1 MAKKVQLMTNAKEW
15 QTVNGVEVLVDVPQE
30 DINPITD
37 SSCVEIEGYRTLE
50 ETINQENMFTPEIIE
65 TKVHSKVGG
74 VYHDNVVDGAYEEAI
89 LYGNTQVNL
98 VESVTTDTKYIPHS
112 FTSFQG
118 NESKIGNYNSGRTNQ
133 VAPLVKGVTMVN
145 LCQET
150 SLTIQYQHTRAI
162 ANRNAKPNTKYT
174 LKCKFTEKNKNAG
187 IMIQSYGYKD
197 GTWGYIEISKTIQ
210 NLGDDVLLTFTTH
223 EQADSIIIYNN
234 PAFCEDTNDSIT
246 LDDIM
251 VIEGDVTDLNLPF
264 FKGMRS
270 VELSR
275 PLTNLLHDGIY
286 KTYGSTTQLNYSN
299 GNVTV
304 TANAIGTWQSANFH
318 FTNGDKLKPNTKYIV
333 MWDSLTQTQ
342 TSTSSGSIIAVYDT
356 KSGDGNIN
364 IGTANSKSECPVLR
378 SIVFDTTG
386 RDASGIV
393 LRIHATLSNSETGT
407 TTVKGLRVFEW
418 DDSLRTLDLQTIG
431 YFSGTKYVSARA
443 LETEGKNLYPY
454 GDINFTSVNTSWF
467 DSKGTELMYGDIALK
482 SKARFL
488 LKKGSYIA
496 SFSECTNVY
505 NSNIQIVDD
514 KEEIIR
520 NVKIDNTS
528 ATFTLMND
536 TYCTVRVMPSAAD
549 VSVAVKNI
557 QIERGETATTYE
569 AYQSRY
575 YKPRETEEIILRS
588 LPNGVCDTFNL
599 QTGELVQNIGE
610 VMLNGSED
618 EDWLQ
623 LEFSGASTVNGIA
636 DTYICYGL
644 LLKDKGRLTKNMLL
658 YGAERHVIDTLNI
671 SSVYGDTCNQADIS
685 TEMVCI
691 HQNGRFYLR
700 LRKDRFSS
708 TDLAGWKLWF
718 SQNPI
723 TVQYELKEPIITKLQ
738 TYARV
743 YSGQTNARA
752 NMGNNLSALTYYSS
766 NYYVKVGNLSPVPSI
781 IEPITSIPY
790 DVRLKPSTLYT
801 VKYNRGGN
809 SNSMK
814 FDLGGS
820 VVEKTNSITSTTG
833 NAEELT
839 VRTPAILSHEQLQL
853 SGTGYAHNFIIVEG
867 DITGTEL
874 PYFEGMKDVKMPI
887 VKNIG
892 KNLFHGGFELGT
904 MSSATGEYTDVTT
917 AIRATDYTKVMG
929 GKQYVFYCDD
939 LYYKFAYVQYDKN
952 KKFLRTSGGYVSGA
966 VITLQPDVEYVIMRT
981 PDGQSPLMNNPHVK
995 LALYE
1000 YEEGMDTTPQDH
1012 KENSVYAVQGEHPIT
1027 SEMFEQ
1033 GGFNGTDRIGQPYDN
1048 CKVSENKNIRIR
1060 TKELIP
1066 IKSNT
1071 QYIILNQ
1078 TSPHLNHVF
1087 YYFDGNKKFLG
1098 QQAEVNTNKFTTPN
1112 DCCYVSLMF
1121 SKNNNANITTTDV
1134 KQEQFHMYELDST
1147 INLRSLPNG
1156 VKDELNLLT
1165 GEYIQRVGEVVV
1177 DGSGDYT
1184 EHIHTSSTHYGF
1196 RVPVTLKPKTQQYET
1211 YPRPILCDKLP
1222 SIEYGSYFN
1231 GSAEGVSMY
1240 VGESTTIT
1248 SVYVSFDRN
1257 RINMPQENNNIDH
1270 VKEYCKTN
1278 PLTIQYELAQPI
1290 ISHVRLVSNN
1300 QEREVGV
1307 KLPRGQVNTY
1317 NPSTGI
1323 TTVRVGKIVLDGSEN
1338 WILDTTKTN
1347 TQVFELSVTDM
1358 RLHVNNNI
1366 VCDKL
1371 PLTNGDNSD
1380 TEKIAATQTTEAN
1393 GVTWGIYIALLKTKA
1408 STVDELKTY
1417 LASNPITVWYELK
1430 YPQIQPDIVLP
1441 NGVHDEYNPETGVY
1455 TKKVGFFEFDGSAD
1469 EGWRAAQTDPNRFVC
1484 EILTDRKYYPHD
1496 TVKDCILCDNIVVV
1510 SYKELYGTDGTD
1522 GAYGIAPYMGNINIQ
1537 MRLEGITTAEQLQQY
1552 LSQNPIKVWYE
1563 LATPIT
1569 YQLTPYFGLPQPYAY
1584 EDGYLI
1590 HESAYPETTLP
1601 PEFKYKLVANRTGQI
1616 VQNGRKLQ
1624 EHTTRLSNLEAL
1636 IIEATI
1642 QSLFDRELQTFELEL
1657 MDIQLI
1663 DLGE

>member
-15 QTVNGVEVLVDVPQE
+15 QTVNGVEVLVDIPNE
-30 DINPITD
+30 DIDPITD
-37 SSCVEIEGYRTLE
+37 SSCVEIEGHRTLE
-50 ETINQENMFTPEIIE
+50 ETINKDNMFTPEIVE

-118 NESKIGNYNSGRTNQ
+118 NESKIGNYHNGRTNQ

-150 SLTIQYQHTRAI
+150 SLTIQYQHTRVI

-275 PLTNLLHDGIY
+275 PLTNLFTDDLRWGNQGTIKY
-286 KTYGSTTQLNYSN
+286 TNSG

-304 TANAIGTWQSANFH
+304 TSNSIASWSGITFYLGT
-318 FTNGDKLKPNTKYIV
+318 LKQNTKYLV

-342 TSTSSGSIIAVYDT
+342 TSTSSLSIIAVYDVSSNT
-356 KSGDGNIN
+356 N
-364 IGTANSKSECPVLR
+364 IGTANSKTECPTLR

-386 RDASGIV
+386 RNYTNIG
-393 LRIHATLSNSETGT
+393 LRVHATLSNSETGT
-407 TTVKGLRVFEW
+407 TTVTGLRVFEW

-431 YFSGTKYVSARA
+431 YFSGTKYVSVRA

-454 GDINFTSVNTSWF
+454 GDINFTPTSTGWF
-467 DSKGTELMYGDIALK
+467 DAKGTNNMYGDIAQK
-482 SKARFL
+482 SKCRFL
-488 LKKGSYIA
+488 LRKGTYKLSSDYYNR
-496 SFSECTNVY
+496 TNLGYMSLVT
-505 NSNIQIVDD
+505 D
-514 KEEIIR
+514 KEEIIG
-520 NVKIDNTS
+520 DT
-528 ATFTLMND
+528 TFTLDKD
-536 TYCTVRVMPSAAD
+536 TYLTLRLQPVEANVPTTLT
-549 VSVAVKNI
+549 NI
-557 QIERGETATTYE
+557 QIERGETATAYE

-610 VMLNGSED
+610 IVLDGSED
-618 EDWLQ
+618 ENWSHLA
-623 LEFSGASTVNGIA
+623 FSGASSTNGIA

-644 LLKDKGRLTKNMLL
+644 LLKDKGKLTVNMT

-685 TEMVCI
+685 TEMVCL
-691 HQNGRFYLR
+691 HKNGRFYLR
-700 LRKDRFSS
+700 LRKDRFAS

-738 TYARV
+738 TYDRV
-743 YSGQTNARA
+743 YSGQTNALA
-752 NMGNNLSALTYYSS
+752 NMGNNLSALTYYSN
-766 NYYVKVGNLSPVPSI
+766 NYRLKVGNLSPIPGI
-781 IEPITSIPY
+781 IEPITTIPY

-801 VKYNRGGN
+801 IKYNRGGN
-809 SNSMK
+809 SDSMK

-820 VVEKTNSITSTTG
+820 VVEKTNATSLG
-833 NAEELT
+833 VVAEEFT
-839 VRTPAILSHEQLQL
+839 VRTPAILSHEQLIL
-853 SGTGYAHNFIIVEG
+853 SGTGYAHNFIVVEG

-892 KNLFHGGFELGT
+892 KNLFDGELIVDKGINQGT
-904 MSSATGEYTDVTT
+904 GVYHDSEDWVTT
-917 AIRATDYTKVMG
+917 KNLIPITKDKKISITIDADDEDITSNRRYVYVYKYDMNGNFIANDRYDLGLNAKTFTMNHYGYIKCTIKTHNVKNITITETD
-929 GKQYVFYCDD
+929 
-939 LYYKFAYVQYDKN
+939 AP
-952 KKFLRTSGGYVSGA
+952 
-966 VITLQPDVEYVIMRT
+966 QPCIDYRV
-981 PDGQSPLMNNPHVK
+981 
-995 LALYE
+995 
-1000 YEEGMDTTPQDH
+1000 
-1012 KENSVYAVQGEHPIT
+1012 NSVYAVQGEYPIT
-1027 SEMFEQ
+1027 NEMIEQ
-1033 GGFNGTDRIGQPYDN
+1033 GGFSASLASTYEDTKYDN
-1048 CKVSENKNIRIR
+1048 AARLRS
-1060 TKELIP
+1060 KELIP
-1066 IKSNT
+1066 VKPNT
-1071 QYIILNQ
+1071 TYAFAHSFSKFAYNVYQWN
-1078 TSPHLNHVF
+1078 
-1087 YYFDGNKKFLG
+1087 GNKKFIDGASQYFASG
-1098 QQAEVNTNKFTTPN
+1098 QIET
-1112 DCCYVSLMF
+1112 
-1121 SKNNNANITTTDV
+1121 ITTTADTQYIHFLMSKHDASQNITV
-1134 KQEQFHMYELDST
+1134 AEYDWSQFHMYELDST

-1165 GEYIQRVGEVVV
+1165 GEYIQRVGEIVLDENESWNMDTTENAIQPNTNIFYTGVHSDFKPLATV
-1177 DGSGDYT
+1177 DRAGSL
-1184 EHIHTSSTHYGF
+1184 I
-1196 RVPVTLKPKTQQYET
+1196 
-1211 YPRPILCDKLP
+1211 CDKVNVVPDL
-1222 SIEYGSYFN
+1222 YFVDKVGIMSN
-1231 GSAEGVSMY
+1231 TDPRIYVRVSKTDAPD
-1240 VGESTTIT
+1240 VATFTTHIQ
-1248 SVYVSFDRN
+1248 N
-1257 RINMPQENNNIDH
+1257 
-1270 VKEYCKTN
+1270 N
-1278 PLTIQYELAQPI
+1278 PLTLQYELAEPI

-1307 KLPRGQVNTY
+1307 KLPNGVCNTY

-1323 TTVRVGKIVLDGSEN
+1323 TTVRVGKIVLDGSEG
-1338 WILDTTKTN
+1338 WYFDTTKTN
-1347 TQVFELSVTDM
+1347 TQVFGLRMSDIAMTQNNLYCETM
-1358 RLHVNNNI
+1358 RVASGVDAEI
-1366 VCDKL
+1366 
-1371 PLTNGDNSD
+1371 
-1380 TEKIAATQTTEAN
+1380 IATAS
-1393 GVTWGIYIALLKTKA
+1393 GGLFIALLKTKA

-1455 TKKVGFFEFDGSAD
+1455 TKKVGFVEFDGSAD
-1469 EGWRAAQTDPNRFVC
+1469 EVWAIKGADTENYRGFFVLLTNITPQPLPNSSTINNNFNTIND
-1484 EILTDRKYYPHD
+1484 EIWLNLEREGCYIGGSAVGVIIAKSKLTTQD
-1496 TVKDCILCDNIVVV
+1496 I
-1510 SYKELYGTDGTD
+1510 DGL
-1522 GAYGIAPYMGNINIQ
+1522 
-1537 MRLEGITTAEQLQQY
+1537 RLY
-1552 LSQNPIKVWYE
+1552 LSQNPLKVWYE
-1563 LATPIT
+1563 LETPIT

-1584 EDGYLI
+1584 EDGHLI
-1590 HESAYPETTLP
+1590 HDSAYPKTTLP

-1642 QSLFDRELQTFELEL
+1642 ESLFNRELQLFELEL

>member
-1 MAKKVQLMTNAKEW
+1 MAKKVQLMTNAKQW
-15 QTVNGVEVLVDVPQE
+15 QVVDGVEVLMDVPQE
-30 DINPITD
+30 DLDPITD
-37 SSCVEIEGYRTLE
+37 SSCVEIEGHRTLE
-50 ETINQENMFTPEIIE
+50 ETISQENMFTPKIIE
-65 TKVHSKVGG
+65 TKVRSKVGG

-98 VESVTTDTKYIPHS
+98 VESITAGTKYIPHS

-145 LCQET
+145 LAQTT
-150 SLTIQYQHTRAI
+150 STTIVEGGNGGAI
-162 ANRNAKPNTKYT
+162 ENVKSNTKYT
-174 LKCKFTEKNKNAG
+174 LVLDFTVQNTQKG
-187 IMIQSYGYKD
+187 FSIQSFKD
-197 GTWGYIEISKTIQ
+197 NTYLETSMIRTGMGEKV
-210 NLGDDVLLTFTTH
+210 NFTFTTH
-223 EQADSIIIYNN
+223 EEANKIYIVNN
-234 PAFCEDTNDSIT
+234 SGYGGEIQ
-246 LDDIM
+246 LDNIM
-251 VIEGDVTDLNLPF
+251 VIEGDVTDLDLPF

-318 FTNGDKLKPNTKYIV
+318 FINEDKLKPNTKYIV

-393 LRIHATLSNSETGT
+393 LRIHATLSKSETGT
-407 TTVKGLRVFEW
+407 TTVTGLRVFEW

-431 YFSGTKYVSARA
+431 YFSDTKYVSAPRA

-454 GDINFTSVNTSWF
+454 GDASFTATNTNVDSWY
-467 DSKGTELMYGDIALK
+467 DHKGTAYMHGDVAQK

-488 LKKGSYIA
+488 LKKGIYAITTGVWVNA
-496 SFSECTNVY
+496 TACQL
-505 NSNIQIVDD
+505 IDD
-514 KEEIIR
+514 KEQIVVKLDSGQR
-520 NVKIDNTS
+520 NHV
-528 ATFTLMND
+528 FTLSQD
-536 TYCTVRVMPSAAD
+536 TYCTLRIKA
-549 VSVAVKNI
+549 SVVNTVTQIPNI

-610 VMLNGSED
+610 VVLDGSDD

-644 LLKDKGRLTKNMLL
+644 LLKDKARLTKNMLF

-685 TEMVCI
+685 TEMVCL

-700 LRKDRFSS
+700 LRKDRFAS

-738 TYARV
+738 TYNRI
-743 YSGQTNARA
+743 YSGQTNALA
-752 NMGNNLSALTYYSS
+752 NMGNNLSALTYYAN
-766 NYYVKVGNLSPVPSI
+766 NYYLKVGNLSPVPGI
-781 IEPITSIPY
+781 LEPITTIPY

-801 VKYNRGGN
+801 VKYNRGGY

-820 VVEKTNSITSTTG
+820 VVEKI
-833 NAEELT
+833 NATDLGIVPEEFT
-839 VRTPAILSHEQLQL
+839 VRTPTILSHEQLQL
-853 SGTGYAHNFIIVEG
+853 SGTGFAHNFIIVEG

-887 VKNIG
+887 VKNT
-892 KNLFHGGFELGT
+892 NSDGT
-904 MSSATGEYTDVTT
+904 RV
-917 AIRATDYTKVMG
+917 
-929 GKQYVFYCDD
+929 
-939 LYYKFAYVQYDKN
+939 
-952 KKFLRTSGGYVSGA
+952 
-966 VITLQPDVEYVIMRT
+966 
-981 PDGQSPLMNNPHVK
+981 
-995 LALYE
+995 
-1000 YEEGMDTTPQDH
+1000 
-1012 KENSVYAVQGEHPIT
+1012 NSVYAVQGEIPIT
-1027 SEMFEQ
+1027 SEMIEQ
-1033 GGFNGTDRIGQPYDN
+1033 GGFSMSGSSDGSY
-1048 CKVSENKNIRIR
+1048 ENSKYAYTARLR
-1060 TKELIP
+1060 SKELIP
-1066 IKSNT
+1066 IKPNTTYAFAHSFSKFAYNVYQWNGNKEFIDGVSRYFASGQVETITTTADT
-1071 QYIILNQ
+1071 QYI
-1078 TSPHLNHVF
+1078 H
-1087 YYFDGNKKFLG
+1087 FLMSKHDAS
-1098 QQAEVNTNKFTTPN
+1098 QAITVGEYDWN
-1112 DCCYVSLMF
+1112 D
-1121 SKNNNANITTTDV
+1121 
-1134 KQEQFHMYELDST
+1134 FHMYELDST

-1165 GEYIQRVGEVVV
+1165 GEYIQRVEEVVL
-1177 DGSGDYT
+1177 DGSERWTVGDGGVEEGMKYFMT
-1184 EHIHTSSTHYGF
+1184 SKNYPQGIKLNTTTTKLTTQAHGYSNITFSDVWNERKEGISSSNGTVGLRATSSKYSTVDEWKAF
-1196 RVPVTLKPKTQQYET
+1196 LQSN
-1211 YPRPILCDKLP
+1211 PIT
-1222 SIEYGSYFN
+1222 
-1231 GSAEGVSMY
+1231 V
-1240 VGESTTIT
+1240 
-1248 SVYVSFDRN
+1248 
-1257 RINMPQENNNIDH
+1257 
-1270 VKEYCKTN
+1270 
-1278 PLTIQYELAQPI
+1278 QYELAEPI

-1307 KLPRGQVNTY
+1307 KLPNGVCNTY
-1317 NPSTGI
+1317 NPSIGI
-1323 TTVRVGKIVLDGSEN
+1323 TTVRVGKVVLDGSEKFN
-1338 WILDTTKTN
+1338 GSYTAGATVQGMYYYTYDLPVKRNTTSKQLTTISSGGMKSIPFASLWLLEQEGVSSSN
-1347 TQVFELSVTDM
+1347 SEGLGLRFATKCATASEL
-1358 RLHVNNNI
+1358 
-1366 VCDKL
+1366 
-1371 PLTNGDNSD
+1371 
-1380 TEKIAATQTTEAN
+1380 QQ
-1393 GVTWGIYIALLKTKA
+1393 YF
-1408 STVDELKTY
+1408 
-1417 LASNPITVWYELK
+1417 ASNPTTVWYELN
-1430 YPQIQPDIVLP
+1430 YPQIQPNIVLP
-1441 NGVHDEYNPETGVY
+1441 NGVHDEYNPLTGLY
-1455 TKKVGFFEFDGSAD
+1455 TKRVGYVELDGSENWKEDVTEGAKQPNTHIYYTPTYPNMKPLTTDLRKGGIICDSYTVIGNIYFLD
-1469 EGWRAAQTDPNRFVC
+1469 EVGLMINTDPR
-1484 EILTDRKYYPHD
+1484 IYIRDKIA
-1496 TVKDCILCDNIVVV
+1496 TVNEFKTHL
-1510 SYKELYGTDGTD
+1510 
-1522 GAYGIAPYMGNINIQ
+1522 A
-1537 MRLEGITTAEQLQQY
+1537 
-1552 LSQNPIKVWYE
+1552 QNPVKVWYE
-1563 LATPIT
+1563 LQTPIT

-1590 HESAYPETTLP
+1590 MDSAYPETTLP
-1601 PEFKYKLVANRTGQI
+1601 PEFKYKLVANRTGQ
-1616 VQNGRKLQ
+1616 VMQNSRKLQ

-1642 QSLFDRELQTFELEL
+1642 ESLFNRELQLFELEL